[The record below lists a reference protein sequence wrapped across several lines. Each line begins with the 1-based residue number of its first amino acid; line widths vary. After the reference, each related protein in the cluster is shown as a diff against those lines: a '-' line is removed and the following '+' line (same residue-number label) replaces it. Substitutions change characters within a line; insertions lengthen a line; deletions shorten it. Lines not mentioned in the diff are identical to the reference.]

1 MNMQARLT
9 LSMALSALLL
19 SACSSSSNSPR
30 AVATAP
36 ATNDSGSAVNG
47 VITARFNP
55 SAGVIPLPNN
65 LLLSG
70 TRDLTLNIPLGTA
83 NPADFSNPQVAL
95 NSLDGSAQH
104 RTPRPWSPASLC
116 GCSR

>member
-55 SAGVIPLPNN
+55 SAGVVPLPNN

-70 TRDLTLNIPLGTA
+70 TRDLTLNIPLGLEIR
-83 NPADFSNPQVAL
+83 PI
-95 NSLDGSAQH
+95 SAI
-104 RTPRPWSPASLC
+104 RKWR
-116 GCSR
+116 